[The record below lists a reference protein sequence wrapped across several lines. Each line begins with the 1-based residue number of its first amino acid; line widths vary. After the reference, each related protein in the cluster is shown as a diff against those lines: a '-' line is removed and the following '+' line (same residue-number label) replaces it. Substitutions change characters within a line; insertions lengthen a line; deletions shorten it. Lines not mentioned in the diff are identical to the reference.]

1 MKYSYL
7 DYKTCTQN
15 ILTLDFLENKNSDL
29 LSDNLNKSMLPFEDL
44 FDVDYVTILAT
55 EDVAAS

>member
-7 DYKTCTQN
+7 DYKTYTQN

>member
-1 MKYSYL
+1 
-7 DYKTCTQN
+7 
-15 ILTLDFLENKNSDL
+15 LDFLENKNSDL

>member
-7 DYKTCTQN
+7 DYKTYTQN

-29 LSDNLNKSMLPFEDL
+29 LSDNLN
-44 FDVDYVTILAT
+44 
-55 EDVAAS
+55 